1 MEEKNA
7 IIRKTTISSAD
18 YGILVGSLTLE
29 YGGGSIQDF
38 GMYTL
43 YNPRLKEDRNFGAFF
58 IWRCMQ
64 IAGVDDWSKM
74 SGKPLRV
81 RIGDNGLI
89 KAIGN
94 FIEDKWFC
102 PTEEYN
108 TLK

>member
-64 IAGVDDWSKM
+64 IAGVDDWCIMK
-74 SGKPLRV
+74 GRPLRV
-81 RIGDNGLI
+81 RIGNNGLI
-89 KAIGN
+89 EAIGN

>member
-7 IIRKTTISSAD
+7 VIRKTTISNAD